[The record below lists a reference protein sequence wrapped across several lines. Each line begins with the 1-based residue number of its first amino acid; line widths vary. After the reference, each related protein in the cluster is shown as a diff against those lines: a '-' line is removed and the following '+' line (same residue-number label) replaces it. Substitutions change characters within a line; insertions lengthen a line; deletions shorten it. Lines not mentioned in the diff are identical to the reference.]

1 MSSKIALDNLL
12 LTQKRAHESA
22 QGLSPQHPQTRP
34 EWTRETSKIFT
45 FFILQIGYGIS
56 DFFIATFILFQKF
69 FDRIFEAFIKKQVQK
84 LLDKILQEETILYLI
99 QSFQNM
105 LLTHSNIATDEE
117 KKLRAELTQRR
128 LDQYLED
135 NIPGM
140 VKEII
145 GAKKFRQIASDIIQ
159 ALQLPRLN
167 KQLAFVL
174 LDSLIEK
181 IRGNPNLEIPTNI
194 PI

>member
-1 MSSKIALDNLL
+1 
-12 LTQKRAHESA
+12 
-22 QGLSPQHPQTRP
+22 
-34 EWTRETSKIFT
+34 
-45 FFILQIGYGIS
+45 
-56 DFFIATFILFQKF
+56 
-69 FDRIFEAFIKKQVQK
+69 
-84 LLDKILQEETILYLI
+84 
-99 QSFQNM
+99 
-105 LLTHSNIATDEE
+105 LTHSNIATDEE

-140 VKEII
+140 FKEII
-145 GAKKFRQIASDIIQ
+145 GAKNFRQIASDIIQ

-181 IRGNPNLEIPTNI
+181 IRGNPNLVEIPTNI

>member
-1 MSSKIALDNLL
+1 M
-12 LTQKRAHESA
+12 LTQKAASDAA
-22 QGLSPQHPQTRP
+22 QGITQSCEPRPQ
-34 EWTRETSKIFT
+34 WTRETSKIFT

-69 FDRIFEAFIKKQVQK
+69 FDRIFTAFIKKQVQK

-128 LDQYLED
+128 LDQYLD
-135 NIPGM
+135 DTIPGM
-140 VKEII
+140 AKEII
-145 GAKKFRQIASDIIQ
+145 GTKNFRQIASDVVK

-174 LDSLIEK
+174 LDALIEK
-181 IRGNPNLEIPTNI
+181 IRNDPDLQNSNI
-194 PI
+194 PV